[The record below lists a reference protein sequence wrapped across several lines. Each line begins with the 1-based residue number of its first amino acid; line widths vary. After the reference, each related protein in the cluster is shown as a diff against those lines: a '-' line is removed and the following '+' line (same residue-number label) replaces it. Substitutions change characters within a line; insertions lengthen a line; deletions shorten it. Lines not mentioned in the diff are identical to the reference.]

1 VSATGTIAA
10 EPNTCRS
17 DPRRVFPLPSG
28 GAVLL
33 ESSEGMTTH
42 LDGKRIAIVKMS
54 AIGDVVEVLPVVR
67 SIRAAAPDAHLTW
80 IIQRVP
86 HELVAPIG
94 AADEFILFDRGGG
107 LGAYRDLR
115 RRTRDRRWDIVLD
128 LQVALKAGIATAML
142 RAPRKIG
149 FDRARS
155 SDLNWLFTNERIPAR
170 PPAHRQDQYLEF
182 VDHLGIPRV
191 VNWGLGST
199 PAEREAFAGLLPAD
213 TRPTVGLVLASTG
226 EDRQGSGTPL
236 GRRRDRPARRR
247 DRPHLLVVQ
256 GRGYHV
262 DAVANGDDAL
272 ELLRLAPYD
281 LVLLDEQMPGLS
293 GMEVFDELRR
303 LDPLVPV
310 VMVTKSEEDQTMT
323 EAIGRRV
330 ADYLVKPTSPRQV
343 LSVVTRLLEGDSASS
358 SSTSRASSRR
368 FRELNAPCDGAARLA
383 RVGGDLLR
391 AGRLGAAPA
400 RGRRD
405 GAARLARDAARRLAS
420 GVRALRLAA
429 LRRLGQWR
437 CGRSAALS
445 TDVVPRFLLPLLGRS
460 TPRCSSW

>member
-226 EDRQGSGTPL
+226 EDRNWGADRYVELVGLLTQCL
-236 GRRRDRPARRR
+236 GAR
-247 DRPHLLVVQ
+247 V
-256 GRGYHV
+256 
-262 DAVANGDDAL
+262 
-272 ELLRLAPYD
+272 
-281 LVLLDEQMPGLS
+281 VLLGAPSAAENRVA
-293 GMEVFDELRR
+293 EVIARSCSAQPLDLRAWDLRR
-303 LDPLVPV
+303 LV
-310 VMVTKSEEDQTMT
+310 
-323 EAIGRRV
+323 
-330 ADYLVKPTSPRQV
+330 Y
-343 LSVVTRLLEGDSASS
+343 LLERMDAVVAPDTGPMHIAVAAG
-358 SSTSRASSRR
+358 TPTVALFGYTNPRRAGPYR
-368 FRELNAPCDGAARLA
+368 FRHLTIDAFGDPGEDYDASARY
-383 RVGGDLLR
+383 R
-391 AGRLGAAPA
+391 AGRMERITAEQVLEKVELALERREQGTGNREQGTGNREQGTVAERSEE
-400 RGRRD
+400 RGQ
-405 GAARLARDAARRLAS
+405 G
-420 GVRALRLAA
+420 G
-429 LRRLGQWR
+429 G
-437 CGRSAALS
+437 G
-445 TDVVPRFLLPLLGRS
+445 GG
-460 TPRCSSW
+460 